1 LTLEGLIDIVSIK
14 ATINLGLS
22 EELEIAFSSSDR
34 LKKLT
39 KIEIATFLIVSI
51 FLYSYFFITITY
63 IYIFVW

>member
-1 LTLEGLIDIVSIK
+1 MTLEGLIDIVSIK

>member
-1 LTLEGLIDIVSIK
+1 MTLEGLIDIVSIK

-63 IYIFVW
+63 IYIFV

>member
-1 LTLEGLIDIVSIK
+1 MTLEGLIDIVSIK

-22 EELEIAFSSSDR
+22 EELEIAFPSSDR
-34 LKKLT
+34 LKELT

-63 IYIFVW
+63 IYIFV